1 MKAVRLICCLC
12 LLAGSLLAFNTPGI
26 AFAQDEQ
33 PEEWVKLAP
42 TYPKMEAIAGDTFEF
57 EMKVTYKGK
66 EARDFDL
73 DTIAPPGWEVYM
85 TPPYEKEKKVSAIRL
100 LATPSGETIR
110 VVVSAPFWPLPEP
123 GEYDINVTI
132 SDGELQDT
140 TTLKAEIT
148 ARYTLMARPATE
160 RYNTTATAGKD
171 NFFSVKVANLG
182 TAPIENV
189 KFSTTKPE
197 GWTIEFTPDKIDT
210 LEAIDEQTIDV
221 NIKPPT
227 RTVAGDYEIG
237 IRASGKQSTAEE
249 VKIRV
254 TVESPTIWGWVGVGI
269 ILIVVIGLGVI
280 FMRFSRR

>member
-1 MKAVRLICCLC
+1 MKVVRLICCLW

-33 PEEWVKLAP
+33 PAEWVKLAP

-73 DTIAPPGWEVYM
+73 DAIAPPGWEVYM

-123 GEYDINVTI
+123 GVYDINVTI
-132 SDGELQDT
+132 SDGELQNT

-148 ARYTLMARPATE
+148 ARYTLLARPATE
-160 RYNTTATAGKD
+160 RYNTAATAGKD
-171 NFFSVKVANLG
+171 NFFSIKIANLG

-210 LEAIDEQTIDV
+210 IEAIDEQTIDI